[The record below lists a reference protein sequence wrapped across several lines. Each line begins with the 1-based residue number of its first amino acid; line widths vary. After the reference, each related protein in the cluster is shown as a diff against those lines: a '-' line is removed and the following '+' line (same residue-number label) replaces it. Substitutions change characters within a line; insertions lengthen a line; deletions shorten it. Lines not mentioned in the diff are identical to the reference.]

1 MTKLD
6 GQLKSPS
13 VKFAIDYF
21 SFEISEY
28 EYDKQ
33 IALSTPKFKEK
44 C

>member
-6 GQLKSPS
+6 GQLKSTS
-13 VKFAIDYF
+13 FKFVTNYF
-21 SFEISEY
+21 SFDIAEY

-33 IALSTPKFKEK
+33 VAFSTPKFKEK